1 MNMYNPNVH
10 GLSYKHILASTN
22 EFYICKK
29 KSFKQFLLI
38 FIFFGKFQKM
48 SNKLITDRKNMK
60 LTPKIRK

>member
-1 MNMYNPNVH
+1 MSFIYV
-10 GLSYKHILASTN
+10 
-22 EFYICKK
+22 KK